1 MKSLFALLITVCF
14 LTSANLTE
22 AQSAAVRNKIN
33 QKWNQVQRWQ
43 NKQDA
48 RFDSIEREAKSL
60 LGKQRSS
67 SSPCPQ
73 ANGKKKKDTITS
85 HNID

>member
-1 MKSLFALLITVCF
+1 MKSLFVLLMTVCF
-14 LTSANLTE
+14 LNSANLTA
-22 AQSAAVRNKIN
+22 AQSAAVRTAIN
-33 QKWNQVQRWQ
+33 QKWNQVHRFQ

-60 LGKQRSS
+60 LSKQRSS

-73 ANGKKKKDTITS
+73 VNEKKKKDTITS
-85 HNID
+85 HNIN